1 MTNTFFVQPSLKL
14 CDNRRIIN
22 PFRFTKI
29 GTFFVEVDHQ
39 VKAFKTQLQGYK
51 ITLNVASW
59 AISLHVHY
67 QNHWCMHMT
76 VRIFC

>member
-39 VKAFKTQLQGYK
+39 VKAFKTQLQG
-51 ITLNVASW
+51 
-59 AISLHVHY
+59 
-67 QNHWCMHMT
+67 
-76 VRIFC
+76 